1 MEKDPHKYLINYR
14 GPKVQ
19 PKQDVK
25 GVKQVSGAANSQ
37 NSNSNLSSNNNAGNN
52 VSSTT
57 GPNVKV
63 QPVQARQYT
72 AAGPS
77 AATPPVIN
85 THSTSNDNDDLMY
98 DKMANAGSDFG
109 LDDELSNTSLEP
121 GAPQPGPSPAQSKP
135 SNAQAEGRDSKS
147 SEKQKDSSKPK
158 KEGFVRKIASK
169 LKKK

>member
-1 MEKDPHKYLINYR
+1 
-14 GPKVQ
+14 
-19 PKQDVK
+19 
-25 GVKQVSGAANSQ
+25 
-37 NSNSNLSSNNNAGNN
+37 
-52 VSSTT
+52 
-57 GPNVKV
+57 
-63 QPVQARQYT
+63 
-72 AAGPS
+72 
-77 AATPPVIN
+77 
-85 THSTSNDNDDLMY
+85 MY